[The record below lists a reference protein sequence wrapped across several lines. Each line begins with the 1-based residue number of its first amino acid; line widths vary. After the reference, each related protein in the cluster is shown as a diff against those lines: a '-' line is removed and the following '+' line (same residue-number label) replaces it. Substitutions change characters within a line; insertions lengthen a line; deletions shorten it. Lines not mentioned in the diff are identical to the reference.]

1 MSKTERAIS
10 LLREGRF
17 PEALSVIAKF
27 RMGFTKDEKRTIEIA
42 NEVLNGHGK
51 IYRSIGIDTESIIS
65 KAREII
71 REKYNV
77 DVK

>member
-10 LLREGRF
+10 LLREGHF

-27 RMGFTKDEKRTIEIA
+27 RLGFTKDDKRTIEIA

-51 IYRSIGIDTESIIS
+51 IYRSLGIDTEAVVC
-65 KAREII
+65 KASEII

-77 DVK
+77 K